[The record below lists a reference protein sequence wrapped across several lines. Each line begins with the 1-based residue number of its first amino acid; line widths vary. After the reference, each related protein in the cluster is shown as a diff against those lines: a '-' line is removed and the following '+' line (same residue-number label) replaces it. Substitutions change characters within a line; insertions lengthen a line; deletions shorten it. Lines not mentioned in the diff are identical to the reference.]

1 MAIVPH
7 SASELYDIV
16 TTGNRQ
22 DVVDAVEAMNATHGE
37 FLTGLMMRSALNA
50 ADAEAGAP
58 WVWEYSTLDGATVY
72 DTEVFWDLESLKKA
86 VDASFADYT
95 WEEVERRGVY
105 GTSVLVNRN
114 GRYVDTG
121 HWAYRR
127 PRSHPTTET
136 NGD

>member
-1 MAIVPH
+1 MATVPH

-16 TTGNRQ
+16 VTGNGQ

-37 FLTGLMMRSALNA
+37 ALTSLMMYAVANKVR
-50 ADAEAGAP
+50 DEAGAP

-86 VDASFADYT
+86 VDVCFSDYT
-95 WEEVERRGVY
+95 WEEVERRKIR
-105 GTSVLVNRN
+105 GTSILVNRN

-121 HWAYRR
+121 HWAYRK
-127 PRSHPTTET
+127 PQAVS
-136 NGD
+136 D

>member
-1 MAIVPH
+1 MNAVPH
-7 SASELYDIV
+7 SASELYAIV
-16 TTGNRQ
+16 TTGNGQ

-50 ADAEAGAP
+50 ADAKAGAD

-86 VDASFADYT
+86 VHASFADYV
-95 WEEVERRGVY
+95 WEEVARRGMY
-105 GTSVLVNRN
+105 GTSMLVKRN

-121 HWAYRR
+121 HWVYRKPEAGR
-127 PRSHPTTET
+127 EP
-136 NGD
+136 